1 MQTLPAL
8 KKKKKI
14 VIHNDLYSDTVTQ
27 IHYVKR
33 EHNIHVNMYH
43 FDVLYYFTSYTFLQW
58 KVAQLLNNNLKGVV
72 FTVVVLEYTGTA
84 YDSLYKHSNKTN
96 LIHEN

>member
-1 MQTLPAL
+1 MHYIHTYLYIIILMQTLPAL
-8 KKKKKI
+8 KKKKI

-43 FDVLYYFTSYTFLQW
+43 FDVLYYFTSYTFLP
-58 KVAQLLNNNLKGVV
+58 
-72 FTVVVLEYTGTA
+72 
-84 YDSLYKHSNKTN
+84 
-96 LIHEN
+96 